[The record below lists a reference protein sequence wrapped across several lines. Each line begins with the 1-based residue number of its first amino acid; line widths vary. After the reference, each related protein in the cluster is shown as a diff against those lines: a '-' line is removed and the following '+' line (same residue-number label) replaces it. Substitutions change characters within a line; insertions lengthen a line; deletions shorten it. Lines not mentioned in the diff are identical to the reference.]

1 MKKAFVRIAL
11 FKGAK
16 MYADSALSL
25 VVPLVVIVLVFITKR
40 VVLSLFVGI
49 IIAGVMLKDSLFD
62 SINYVFSTI
71 SSVFYSEGEVQAS
84 AIYVFGF
91 LIMLGVLTELMKCS
105 GGISAFVAWA
115 RQKVNCAKSSEF
127 LAFIAGIVIFIDD
140 YFNALSVGQ
149 IARPLNDANHS
160 SRERLA
166 YIIDSTSAPVCIL
179 MPISSWGAYILGIM
193 GGVFGA
199 DKSFSVLAN
208 SIVGNFYAWFA
219 LLGVFLTILWQINLP
234 QMVKYQNVGVQ
245 EFKEVKEH
253 SDGNIWLL
261 LLPLGALFVFV
272 GFFIFYSG
280 YKVVGNFD
288 FIAMLSESQT
298 GFALFWGGA
307 CALFVALV
315 LSFKRISLQEYAMIV
330 KDGFLLM
337 LPATLILVFAW
348 SIGPVIKEDLQTG
361 VYLASLSKDFLSSGA
376 LSPHIV
382 IPLILFIAS
391 SFIAFCTGTSWGTFA
406 IMLPIGAEIAL
417 SNAVGLNLCVCAV
430 LSGAV
435 YGDHASPISDTTILS
450 ATGAGCSVHSHF
462 VTQFPYVTSIACI
475 ALLAFGVA
483 GYFDSV
489 LVGYVFGIIAIFCVF
504 GFYKKIFAKNV
515 LSL

>member
-1 MKKAFVRIAL
+1 
-11 FKGAK
+11 
-16 MYADSALSL
+16 
-25 VVPLVVIVLVFITKR
+25 
-40 VVLSLFVGI
+40 
-49 IIAGVMLKDSLFD
+49 
-62 SINYVFSTI
+62 
-71 SSVFYSEGEVQAS
+71 
-84 AIYVFGF
+84 
-91 LIMLGVLTELMKCS
+91 
-105 GGISAFVAWA
+105 
-115 RQKVNCAKSSEF
+115 
-127 LAFIAGIVIFIDD
+127 
-140 YFNALSVGQ
+140 
-149 IARPLNDANHS
+149 
-160 SRERLA
+160 
-166 YIIDSTSAPVCIL
+166 
-179 MPISSWGAYILGIM
+179 
-193 GGVFGA
+193 
-199 DKSFSVLAN
+199 
-208 SIVGNFYAWFA
+208 
-219 LLGVFLTILWQINLP
+219 
-234 QMVKYQNVGVQ
+234 
-245 EFKEVKEH
+245 
-253 SDGNIWLL
+253 
-261 LLPLGALFVFV
+261 
-272 GFFIFYSG
+272 
-280 YKVVGNFD
+280 
-288 FIAMLSESQT
+288 
-298 GFALFWGGA
+298 
-307 CALFVALV
+307 
-315 LSFKRISLQEYAMIV
+315 MIV

-475 ALLAFGVA
+475 TLLAFGVA